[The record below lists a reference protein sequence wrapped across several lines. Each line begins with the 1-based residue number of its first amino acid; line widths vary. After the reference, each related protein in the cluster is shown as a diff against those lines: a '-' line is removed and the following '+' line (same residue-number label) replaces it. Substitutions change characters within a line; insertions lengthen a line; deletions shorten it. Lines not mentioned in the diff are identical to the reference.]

1 METQH
6 SPTPIIT
13 TEEAPILIAPEA
25 PAIAPPAHGGAR
37 WRRAIGAGLL
47 GGVVALF
54 AMLLM
59 MVAQRVWL
67 GVPTPPESIPDR
79 IAPLLRIPEFFSLF
93 DRFGGYN
100 GLKRFGI
107 LSMLGGIVAVG
118 IGVGLLYALFTE
130 NSRTAEPTKP
140 RRFGLSPVAL
150 VFVAVVVALLWIGT
164 LAIELPV
171 LDTNF
176 RGLSPGPA
184 TLFTVVGLLI
194 SYLTY
199 GVILVLI
206 YRALTNDAPLGASSA
221 PIAGQLLGRRAAIA
235 GGVAVIAGIGL
246 GASLA
251 RLNKRAV
258 FTYDGRQYKG
268 ATVQAITP
276 NDQFYSVTKNVVDPN
291 PTKAFWRLEVG
302 GKADHGR
309 TYSFNDLAA
318 LAPIEQ
324 ETTLMCISN
333 GIGSGLMS
341 NAKWKGVP
349 LRMLLDA
356 AGPHAGVVEVKLSGA
371 DGYTDTIPFDKAMD
385 PTTLVVYEMNG
396 APIPQRHGYP
406 VRVIVPGM
414 YGEKNVKWVTGI
426 ELVDRPVKGFYE
438 QQGWGPDFVVPT
450 RSRIDVPDGGPPLPA
465 GKPTTIRGIAFG
477 GNRGISRVEVSM
489 DDGTTWRDARIDY
502 PGTKLTWALWSADWT
517 PTRPDMYHLVVRAT
531 DGTGAPQISAFHDI
545 TPQGARGYDRITVQ
559 VV

>member
-1 METQH
+1 METEQ
-6 SPTPIIT
+6 TPAT
-13 TEEAPILIAPEA
+13 TPDEAPVRIAPET
-25 PAIAPPAHGGAR
+25 PALLPPARGGAR
-37 WRRAIGAGLL
+37 WRRALAAGLL
-47 GGVVALF
+47 GGVIATL

-67 GVPTPPESIPDR
+67 GVPAPIESIPDR

-107 LSMLGGIVAVG
+107 LSILAGIVAVG

-164 LAIELPV
+164 VALEQPV

-176 RGLSPGPA
+176 RGLPPGSA
-184 TLFTVVGLLI
+184 TLFTIIGLLI

-199 GVILVLI
+199 GVILVLVC
-206 YRALTNDAPLGASSA
+206 RALTNAAPLGASSA
-221 PIAGQLLGRRAAIA
+221 PIAGQLLGRRAAMA
-235 GGVAVIAGIGL
+235 VGVAVVAGGGV

-258 FTYDGRQYKG
+258 FSYDGRQYKG

-291 PTKAFWRLEVG
+291 PTKAFWRLAVG

-309 TYSFNDLAA
+309 TYSFDDLAA
-318 LAPIEQ
+318 LAPVEQ

-333 GIGSGLMS
+333 GIGAGLMS

-349 LRMLLDA
+349 MRTLLDA
-356 AGPHAGVVEVKLSGA
+356 AGPHAGVVEVKLNGA

-396 APIPQRHGYP
+396 EPIPQRHGYP
-406 VRVIVPGM
+406 VRVFVAGM

-426 ELVDRPVKGFYE
+426 ELVDHPVKGFYA

-450 RSRIDVPDGGPPLPA
+450 RSRIDVPGGGPPLPA

-477 GNRGISRVEVSM
+477 GNRGIS
-489 DDGTTWRDARIDY
+489 
-502 PGTKLTWALWSADWT
+502 
-517 PTRPDMYHLVVRAT
+517 
-531 DGTGAPQISAFHDI
+531 
-545 TPQGARGYDRITVQ
+545 
-559 VV
+559 

>member
-1 METQH
+1 MNAHETA
-6 SPTPIIT
+6 TIT
-13 TEEAPILIAPEA
+13 TEETSPVIISETPTITA
-25 PAIAPPAHGGAR
+25 PARGTAR
-37 WRRAIGAGLL
+37 WLRALAAGLL
-47 GGVVALF
+47 GGVVALL

-67 GVPTPPESIPDR
+67 GVPAPVESIPDR

-100 GLKRFGI
+100 GLKRFGV
-107 LSMLGGIVAVG
+107 LSILGGMVAVG
-118 IGVGLLYALFTE
+118 IGIGLLYALFTE
-130 NSRTAEPTKP
+130 NSRTAEPAKP

-150 VFVAVVVALLWIGT
+150 IFIAVVVALLWIGT
-164 LAIELPV
+164 LALEQPV

-176 RGLSPGPA
+176 RGLPPGPA
-184 TLFTVVGLLI
+184 TLFTVIGLLI

-199 GVILVLI
+199 GVTLVLVC
-206 YRALTNDAPLGASSA
+206 RALTNDAPLGAPSA

-235 GGVAVIAGIGL
+235 GGVAVIAGIGV

-251 RLNKRAV
+251 RFNKRAV
-258 FTYDGRQYKG
+258 FSYDGRQYRG

-291 PTKAFWRLEVG
+291 PTKAFWRLTVG
-302 GKADHGR
+302 GTADHSR

-318 LAPIEQ
+318 LASIEQ

-333 GIGSGLMS
+333 GIGAGLMS
-341 NAKWKGVP
+341 NAQWKGVP
-349 LRMLLDA
+349 MRILLDA

-414 YGEKNVKWVTGI
+414 YGEKNVKWVTAI
-426 ELVDRPVKGFYE
+426 ELVDHPVKGFYE
-438 QQGWGPDFVVPT
+438 QQGWGPDFVIPT
-450 RSRIDVPDGGPPLPA
+450 RSRIDVPDGGSSLPP
-465 GKPTTIRGIAFG
+465 GMPTTIRGIAFG
-477 GNRGISRVEVSM
+477 GNRGVSRVEIST
-489 DDGTTWRDARIDY
+489 DDGATWRDARIDY
-502 PGTKLTWALWSADWT
+502 PGTHLTWALWSADWT
-517 PTRPDMYHLVVRAT
+517 PTRPAMYHLAVRAT
-531 DGTGAPQISAFHDI
+531 DGTGTPQISTFQDI
-545 TPQGARGYDRITVQ
+545 VPQGARGYDRVTVR